1 MKTLAL
7 KVQIGLAAAIFMI
20 VSVLFGAS
28 YWLANDKLAAS
39 ETEFEENTVANLQ
52 VTMAQPIFT
61 YDYEQIRAVL
71 SVMLKS
77 AQIYHIVVSDHRGK
91 VLAESQQAQTVADE
105 YLVKREIQFAD
116 QGNPTGQLA
125 IQFSMLPIRAQLS
138 DLLLGYFLQA
148 LLILG
153 GSLFVIFI
161 ILKRLVINP
170 LDNIVRAMEEIAS
183 GDGDLCHRLPVESQD
198 EIGQLAKA
206 FNGFVEQ
213 IHGTISRVHETSGQ
227 LLGDAKALGSLSQT
241 NNDRVQ
247 TQLKE
252 TEAAVTAVTQLSASA
267 NEVAINAKRTADAAS
282 QADKAVDD
290 SQRQFDSGLD
300 ITRKLASEL
309 ARSALSVS
317 QLQQETQ
324 KIDEVVVVINSIAE
338 QTNLLA
344 LNAAIEAARAGEQG
358 RGFAVV
364 ADDVRTLASRTQQA
378 TGEIQKMILQV
389 QSRVAE
395 TVTVMQASQALSTQG
410 VNRSEEIKLVLTK
423 VTDLVSNISNMNIE
437 VSHAAQEQTC
447 VTEAISRTLNDLANV
462 SGSASL
468 DSEHL
473 AHSSERLFHQGERLR
488 TLVTSFRL

>member
-7 KVQIGLAAAIFMI
+7 KVQIGLAASIFMI

-28 YWLANDKLAAS
+28 YWLASDKLAAS

-61 YDYEQIRAVL
+61 YDYEQIQAVL

-105 YLVKREIQFAD
+105 YLVKREIQFAE
-116 QGNPTGQLA
+116 QGNPTGQLV

-153 GSLFVIFI
+153 GSLIVIFI

-170 LDNIVRAMEEIAS
+170 LGNVVRAMEEIAS

-213 IHGTISRVHETSGQ
+213 VHGTISRVHETSGQ

-282 QADKAVDD
+282 QADKAVDEIG
-290 SQRQFDSGLD
+290 R
-300 ITRKLASEL
+300 ASCRE
-309 ARSALSVS
+309 
-317 QLQQETQ
+317 
-324 KIDEVVVVINSIAE
+324 
-338 QTNLLA
+338 
-344 LNAAIEAARAGEQG
+344 
-358 RGFAVV
+358 
-364 ADDVRTLASRTQQA
+364 
-378 TGEIQKMILQV
+378 
-389 QSRVAE
+389 RV
-395 TVTVMQASQALSTQG
+395 
-410 VNRSEEIKLVLTK
+410 
-423 VTDLVSNISNMNIE
+423 
-437 VSHAAQEQTC
+437 
-447 VTEAISRTLNDLANV
+447 
-462 SGSASL
+462 
-468 DSEHL
+468 
-473 AHSSERLFHQGERLR
+473 
-488 TLVTSFRL
+488 

>member
-20 VSVLFGAS
+20 VSVLFGAA
-28 YWLANDKLAAS
+28 YWLASDKLAAS
-39 ETEFEENTVANLQ
+39 ETEFENNMVANLQ

-61 YDYEQIRAVL
+61 YDYEQINAVL

-77 AQIYHIVVSDHRGK
+77 AQIYQIVVTDHRGK
-91 VLAESQQAQTVADE
+91 VLAQSQQNEVVNPS
-105 YLVKREIQFAD
+105 YLAKREIEFSD
-116 QGNPTGQLA
+116 QGNPTGHLAIAFSSLPAKAQLA
-125 IQFSMLPIRAQLS
+125 
-138 DLLLGYFLQA
+138 DLLLGYFIQA
-148 LLILG
+148 LLILA
-153 GSLFVIFI
+153 GSMLVIFI
-161 ILKRLVINP
+161 ILKRLVVKP
-170 LDNIVRAMEEIAS
+170 LANVVSAMEEIAS
-183 GDGDLCHRLPVESQD
+183 GDGDLSHRLPVESQD
-198 EIGQLAKA
+198 EIGQLANA

-213 IHGTISRVHETSGQ
+213 IHGTISKVHETSGQ

-241 NNDRVQ
+241 NNSRVQ

-267 NEVAINAKRTADAAS
+267 NEVATNAKRTADAAT
-282 QADKAVDD
+282 QADQAVDD
-290 SQRQFDSGLD
+290 SQRQFDTGLE

-309 ARSALSVS
+309 SRSALSVS

-364 ADDVRTLASRTQQA
+364 ADEVRTLASRTQQA
-378 TGEIQKMILQV
+378 TGEIQKMIQQV
-389 QSRVAE
+389 QNRVAE
-395 TVTVMQASQALSTQG
+395 TVAVMQSSQSLSAQG
-410 VNRSEEIKLVLTK
+410 VSRSEEIKLVLTK
-423 VTDLVSNISNMNIE
+423 VTGLVSNISNMNIE

-473 AHSSERLFHQGERLR
+473 AQSSERLFHQGERLR

>member
-28 YWLANDKLAAS
+28 YWLASDKLAAS

-105 YLVKREIQFAD
+105 YLVKREIQFAE

-170 LDNIVRAMEEIAS
+170 LGNVVRAMEEIAS

-309 ARSALSVS
+309 ARSALSIS

-344 LNAAIEAARAGEQG
+344 LNAAIEAGEQG

-364 ADDVRTLASRTQQA
+364 ADEVRTLASRTQQA
-378 TGEIQKMILQV
+378 TGEIQKMIQQV

-473 AHSSERLFHQGERLR
+473 AHSSERLFHQGERLW